1 MGIALGIDT
10 GGTYTDAVFVTY
22 PEGRVIA
29 GAKALT
35 TRHDL
40 SLGIDAA
47 IGAIF
52 DATVTGDLRIS
63 PEDITLVSLSTT
75 LATNTLAEGQRGR
88 VCLLLIGYDRELM
101 NEYGFEREL
110 ATDDV
115 VYLAGGHDGLGD
127 EVAPFDEDAARE
139 AILARKERVEAF
151 AVSGYFSVRN
161 PAHELR
167 ARELVEE
174 LTGAPV
180 TCGHELTSQLNAV
193 RRATTVALNAHLIAP
208 LAELLAAVQATL
220 ARRKINAPLMVV
232 KGDGSLVR
240 ADFAR
245 RRPIE
250 TVLSGPAASVVGAW
264 HLAGRRDVWTVDVG
278 GTTTD
283 IAALKGGW
291 PVLNVNGARVGGWR
305 TMIQAVD
312 VHTTG
317 LGGDS
322 HVRVGSNGELLIGPQ
337 RAIPLCLLA
346 SEHPAIVPVL
356 RELAA
361 ETRTRWD
368 DDLVEFMAP
377 GRSARGLLDATE
389 DEILQRVSDGPV
401 QAAELVERT
410 RIGVL
415 ARRRAAG
422 LEARGLL
429 RRAAFTP
436 TDALHVLGDFVR
448 WDAEAS
454 RLAATLL
461 ARRLRMSV
469 SAFCEMV
476 VQQFSQRVAT
486 EVVNKVLEDE
496 AGRPDWEHEPAGRAL
511 MARALN
517 GRPSTAPL
525 RGSAQDALLVAR
537 VGLDAAGG
545 RPSTAP
551 LRGSAQ
557 DALVVE
563 SAARGAD
570 AKHPERNG
578 VESKEASPAEDAPSS
593 DLGCTL
599 TLRRPLVAIGAP
611 VAAYL
616 PQAAAILHTELV
628 IPPHSDV
635 ANAVGAVSGSI
646 IQRVQVVLNPLD
658 GDGVVRVHGLP
669 GGPADFR
676 GLETAV
682 RYAEQVMQGYVA
694 GLATDA
700 GAEHVELSQA
710 REDLWAPVKGRGGE
724 QVFLGSTLTFT
735 AAGRPSP
742 ARKAGS

>member
-52 DATVTGDLRIS
+52 ETAVTGGLSIA

-88 VCLLLIGYDRELM
+88 VCLLLIGYDKELM
-101 NEYGFEREL
+101 HEYGFEREL
-110 ATDDV
+110 ATGDV
-115 VYLAGGHDGLGD
+115 VYLVGGHDGLGN
-127 EVAPFDEDAARE
+127 EVAPLDEAAARE
-139 AILARKERVEAF
+139 AILARKGRVEAF
-151 AVSGYFSVRN
+151 AISGYFSVRN

-174 LTGAPV
+174 LAGAPV

-322 HVRVGSNGELLIGPQ
+322 HVRLGPERELLIGPQ

-346 SEHPAIVPVL
+346 SDHPHILPVL

-361 ETRTRWD
+361 ENRAPWD
-368 DDLVEFMAP
+368 DDLAEFLMP
-377 GRSARGLLDATE
+377 GRPAKTSLDPAE
-389 DEILQRVSDGPV
+389 EEIVQRIGGEPV
-401 QAAELVERT
+401 QAAALVDRS
-410 RIGVL
+410 RSGSL
-415 ARRRAAG
+415 ARRRAAS
-422 LEARGLL
+422 LEARGLV

-454 RLAATLL
+454 RLAATML
-461 ARRLRMSV
+461 AKRLRLSV
-469 SAFCEMV
+469 TEFCEMV
-476 VQQFSQRVAT
+476 VRRFSQQVAT

-496 AGRPDWEHEPAGRAL
+496 VGRPDWAREAAGRAL
-511 MARALN
+511 LVRALN
-517 GRPSTAPL
+517 GRPWTAPL
-525 RGSAQDALLVAR
+525 RGSAQDALLV
-537 VGLDAAGG
+537 G
-545 RPSTAP
+545 
-551 LRGSAQ
+551 
-557 DALVVE
+557 
-563 SAARGAD
+563 SAARDAE
-570 AKHPERNG
+570 AKHPEWNE
-578 VESKEASPAEDAPSS
+578 VEPKDAPFDFGRVSGPVSQAWLTQPSAQSASSS

-676 GLETAV
+676 GLEAAV
-682 RYAEQVMQGYVA
+682 RHAEQVMQGHVA
-694 GLATDA
+694 GLATEA
-700 GAEHVELSQA
+700 GAEHVELSQT

-724 QVFLGSTLTFT
+724 EVFLGSTLTFT

-742 ARKAGS
+742 ARRAGN